1 MLTPKVDHTILRAT
15 VDALHQIRE
24 TRFYSTERGY
34 QGRFY
39 CALQK
44 ELMDRGF
51 VDGNCILEQG
61 YHRSAMGGEYQRPDI
76 VLHVPAEDSGAP
88 AGANNFGVW
97 ALKRAANTTSAQ
109 DDFNKLDGMFHTLNY
124 PLGVFINLDSD
135 QHHFSAYTGPFTE
148 RLFCAAV
155 QLVRGGVAIH
165 RSANWPTAG

>member
-1 MLTPKVDHTILRAT
+1 MTEISTPKADNRILRAT

-24 TRFYSTERGY
+24 TRFYSTVRAY

-51 VDGNCILEQG
+51 VDGNCILEQ
-61 YHRSAMGGEYQRPDI
+61 QLQI
-76 VLHVPAEDSGAP
+76 ILHVPAEDSGAP
-88 AGANNFGVW
+88 AGENNSGVW
-97 ALKRAANTTSAQ
+97 ALKRAANSEGAR
-109 DDFNKLDGMFHTLNY
+109 DDFDKLDSLFETLNY

-135 QHHFSAYTGPFTE
+135 QHHFAAYTGPFSE